1 MKKGTR
7 KKAQAKAKTEKKDD
21 PKSNVEYYTKE
32 ELERLDSFHAETNH
46 KFNDEEIY
54 ELMEK
59 YGQNDDAIKNELQ
72 EQLKERER
80 GDEFN
85 WQEVGKSN

>member
-1 MKKGTR
+1 MR
-7 KKAQAKAKTEKKDD
+7 PVRKTEKKTE

-32 ELERLDSFHAETNH
+32 EIERLDSFHQETNN

-54 ELMEK
+54 ELMQK
-59 YGQNDDAIKNELQ
+59 YGKDDDTIKKELQ

-80 GDEFN
+80 GDEYN